1 MDAFKIALRVR
12 RRRLLRD
19 GSRVLLGQC
28 SSKRNIKNNSGA
40 KVRRPSRWS
49 LDWVRQAQPVSP
61 YISTDGLLLQENN
74 PKCRKFR
81 GSVIDS
87 EA

>member
-1 MDAFKIALRVR
+1 
-12 RRRLLRD
+12 
-19 GSRVLLGQC
+19 
-28 SSKRNIKNNSGA
+28 
-40 KVRRPSRWS
+40 
-49 LDWVRQAQPVSP
+49 VRQAQPVSL
-61 YISTDGLLLQENN
+61 YISTDGLPLQENN